1 MRRIRVLLMSVMAM
15 FSIVAVAQDEIL
27 RSAEEMPQ
35 FPGGEAALMKCI
47 SQNFIYSDD
56 ECWSGHIVVQCV
68 ITETGNIGDI
78 KVVRSITPALDT
90 AAINAVRKLPA
101 FTPARQNGKNVA
113 VWYTIPINVRFRSPS
128 EPESLKPIEPP
139 KSKKQ
144 IIKEDY
150 ANGIL
155 EFIDSLGIHHI
166 EEMPKFPKGEA
177 ALMHHIMTRLQYPTM
192 ARESMIEGKVM
203 VQFIVSDT
211 GEVGEPKVVKSAH
224 PLLDAEALR
233 VCRTLP
239 KFIPGKRDGK
249 PIEATFTVPVIFK
262 LRQPKLE
269 DFH

>member
-1 MRRIRVLLMSVMAM
+1 MRLIRVLLMSVMAM

-35 FPGGEAALMKCI
+35 FPGGEAALMKYI
-47 SQNFIYSDD
+47 SQHLEFPPEYEFEGNFKTIVQFVVTQTGEVGETKVARSSNPLID
-56 ECWSGHIVVQCV
+56 SIVVYTVKQ
-68 ITETGNIGDI
+68 
-78 KVVRSITPALDT
+78 
-90 AAINAVRKLPA
+90 LPR
-101 FTPARQNGKNVA
+101 FIPARQNGTPVS
-113 VWYTIPINVRFRSPS
+113 VWYTLPVTVKFQEKPA
-128 EPESLKPIEPP
+128 PIEPP

-150 ANGIL
+150 ANGII

-203 VQFIVSDT
+203 VQFIVSET

-239 KFIPGKRDGK
+239 KFTPGKRDGK
-249 PIEATFTVPVIFK
+249 PIEATITVPVNFK

-269 DFH
+269 ESFH